1 MLWGQQTSTSHAG
14 AILTVSGRGI
24 MQRVRADTL
33 VHGII
38 GGAIA
43 GLVVTVWFLVVDVTT
58 AGAFHTP
65 ALLASAILGEALDG
79 PSLRLVATY
88 TVLHFG
94 VFLTLGAVTAA
105 ILRIADASPGLLVG
119 AVFGVGVL
127 NAVHYGGLLVTG
139 VDLLTV
145 LPVPHVVGANFLGG
159 MLMMAYL
166 HRAQAVATPLGLR
179 VLDAHVMLTEGLAVG
194 LVGAVVVAFWFLI
207 VDVVTSTPFY
217 TPAALGSALL
227 LGAGS
232 PLEVQVNAGIVAA
245 YTFVHLTAFGVVGV
259 AFAWA
264 AERITRAPGL
274 WMVALMAF
282 IVVEGLF
289 IGAAGAVSE
298 WVLGTLGWVA
308 VGVGNL
314 LAVGAMGLWLWRAH
328 PTLRD
333 RLGEEA
339 VATQI

>member
-1 MLWGQQTSTSHAG
+1 
-14 AILTVSGRGI
+14 
-24 MQRVRADTL
+24 MQRVRADII
-33 VHGII
+33 VHGVI

-43 GLVVTVWFLVVDVTT
+43 GLVVAVWFLVVDVVT
-58 AGAFHTP
+58 AEAFRTP
-65 ALLASAILGEALDG
+65 ALLASVVLGETPDG
-79 PSLRLVATY
+79 PSFRLVVTY

-94 VFLTLGAVTAA
+94 VFVTLGAMTAT
-105 ILRIADASPGLLVG
+105 ILRFADVSPGLLVG

-139 VDLLTV
+139 VDLLTILDV
-145 LPVPHVVGANFLGG
+145 VHVMGANLLGG

-166 HRAQAVATPLGLR
+166 HRAQGVRTPLGLR
-179 VLDAHVMLTEGLAVG
+179 VLDDHAMLAEGLAMG
-194 LVGAVVVAFWFLI
+194 LVGAVVVAFWLLI

-217 TPAALGSALL
+217 TPAALGSALF

-232 PLEVQVNAGIVAA
+232 PMEVQVNAGIIAA
-245 YTFVHLTAFGVVGV
+245 YTFLHLAAFAVVGV
-259 AFAWA
+259 GFAWA

-274 WMVALMAF
+274 WLLALMTF

-298 WVLGTLGWVA
+298 WVLGTLGWVTI
-308 VGVGNL
+308 GIGNL
-314 LAVGAMGLWLWRAH
+314 LAVGAMGFWMWRAH
-328 PTLRD
+328 PKLRE
-333 RLGEEA
+333 RLAEEA